1 MADDADVWDGDR
13 VERWLRQAEGL
24 ERQLAPVSEVLLAA
38 ARLAPGESVL
48 DVGCGTG
55 PTTVA
60 AAALV
65 GPTGRVRGLDVSS
78 AMLAAAAA
86 AAAAE
91 SAAGAPGAPIEWI
104 EADAVTW
111 APPTTDV
118 DVVLS
123 RFGVMFFSDPE
134 RAFANLAAATVGGG
148 RLAIAVWRRRDESP
162 LFAVPLH
169 AAVGALRSSGGEDAA
184 LDALLAADGG
194 GPFSLHDEGALTDLL
209 GAAGWADV
217 TVTAHTLDL
226 RFVGGLPPAEAAE
239 AALDF
244 GPTRLAVA
252 DAGEDARARARAAIA
267 ESLADHLEDDGT
279 VVLAGAVNVV
289 TAVRAG

>member
-24 ERQLAPVSEVLLAA
+24 ERQLAPVSEVLLDA

-78 AMLAAAAA
+78 AMLAAAAG
-86 AAAAE
+86 

-118 DVVLS
+118 EVVLS
-123 RFGVMFFSDPE
+123 RFGVMFFSDPA
-134 RAFANLAAATVGGG
+134 RAFANLAAATVAGG
-148 RLAIAVWRRRDESP
+148 RLSVAVWRRRDESP

-169 AAVGALRSSGGEDAA
+169 AAIGALRSGGGDDAA

-226 RFVGGLPPAEAAE
+226 RFAGGLPPAAAAE

-252 DAGEDARARARAAIA
+252 DAGEDERVRARAAIA
-267 ESLADHLEDDGT
+267 ESFADHLDDDGT
-279 VVLAGAVNVV
+279 VVLAGAINVV